1 MEELIRLRARVRW
14 LEDMAGGVIYA
25 CRHGFSTD
33 ELAENIDWL
42 EYAVQ
47 NPDVGSAAPGT
58 QPGRVDESP
67 A

>member
-14 LEDMAGGVIYA
+14 LENMAGGVVYA
-25 CRHGFSTD
+25 FRHSFATD

-47 NPDVGSAAPGT
+47 NPDVGSTASGT
-58 QPGRVDESP
+58 QVGRVDESP